1 MTKATILVVD
11 DHGNVRRMVREYL
24 EANGFRVVTAENGEQ
39 ALYAARHERP
49 DLVLLDIMM
58 PKMDGFAFMRAF
70 RRESDAPVIMLTAR
84 LDESD
89 KVVGLELG
97 ADDYVTKPFGMRELL
112 ARIRAALR
120 RAGARPSPRRILQV
134 GPVRL
139 DRDAYQ
145 VTSAGKE
152 VRLTPSEFILLET
165 LMRAPG
171 RVFTRQELLD
181 RLGDES
187 RSGTPRSIDIHIRNL
202 RTKIEPDPS
211 HPRFIET
218 VFGRG
223 YRFCEDEDVG

>member
-1 MTKATILVVD
+1 MNATILVVD
-11 DHGNVRRMVREYL
+11 DSGNVRRMVREYL
-24 EANGFRVVTAENGEQ
+24 EASGFRVITAENGEQ

-84 LDESD
+84 LEESD

-97 ADDYVTKPFGMRELL
+97 ADDYVTKPFGMRELV

-120 RAGARPSPRRILQV
+120 RVRGISPRRSVLQV

-139 DRDAYQ
+139 DQDAYQ
-145 VTSAGKE
+145 VSVNEKE
-152 VRLTPSEFILLET
+152 IRLTPSEFILLQT
-165 LMRAPG
+165 LMSAPG
-171 RVFTRQELLD
+171 RVFSRQELLD

-211 HPRFIET
+211 RPRFIET

-223 YRFCEDEDVG
+223 YRFCETDDVA